1 MDLSQADEGPT
12 YGLYDNDSGH
22 SEVTDLNIIQ
32 ESIEEP
38 TPDVDNTK
46 DYPATET
53 KKEDP
58 GSIDIS
64 SLSLNIDPEEIT
76 VLHEIFQGKRE

>member
-1 MDLSQADEGPT
+1 MSLADEGPS
-12 YGLYDNDSGH
+12 YRLSDNDSGQ
-22 SEVTDLNIIQ
+22 SEVTDLDTVQ
-32 ESIEEP
+32 ETNGEP
-38 TPDVDNTK
+38 TPDIDNTK
-46 DYPATET
+46 DYPAAKV

>member
-1 MDLSQADEGPT
+1 MSQADEGPS
-12 YGLYDNDSGH
+12 YGLSDNDSGQ
-22 SEVTDLNIIQ
+22 SEVIDLNTIQ
-32 ESIEEP
+32 ESNEEP
-38 TPDVDNTK
+38 TPDIGNKK
-46 DYPATET
+46 DYPAAEA

>member
-1 MDLSQADEGPT
+1 MDLSRADEGPS
-12 YGLYDNDSGH
+12 YGLSDNDSGQ
-22 SEVTDLNIIQ
+22 SDVVDLNTIQ
-32 ESIEEP
+32 ELNEEP
-38 TPDVDNTK
+38 AQDIGNTK
-46 DYPATET
+46 DYPAAKA

-64 SLSLNIDPEEIT
+64 SLSLHIDPEEIT